1 MSFLTE
7 IKARN
12 ISLKPVQTRITHP
25 DGRVFLETLGGTTE
39 DLVNAH
45 SGEFFVID
53 TKPDDDLHEVI
64 PGLFIGSQDAA
75 SNLNALAEHK
85 ITHILNAGG
94 AIRTKLDHITYKCL
108 PIYDTPEFD
117 IKSTFVEAIMF
128 VKDGLQNGSIL
139 VHCNAGISR
148 SSTIVIAYI
157 MKERGESLQSAL
169 ELVKTARP
177 IAKPNPGFM
186 KQLRLFE
193 KELFDMQ
200 DVVR

>member
-45 SGEFFVID
+45 SSEFFVID
-53 TKPDDDLHEVI
+53 TKPDDGLHKVV

-75 SNLNALAEHK
+75 SNFNALAEHR

-94 AIRTKLDHITYKCL
+94 AIGTKLERITYKYL

-117 IKSTFVEAIMF
+117 IKSTFKEAIMF
-128 VKDGLQNGSIL
+128 LKTGLQNGSIL

-157 MKERGESLQSAL
+157 MKEREESLLSAF
-169 ELVKTARP
+169 ELVKSARP

-186 KQLRLFE
+186 KQLRIFE
-193 KELFDMQ
+193 KELVDMHNI
-200 DVVR
+200 VR